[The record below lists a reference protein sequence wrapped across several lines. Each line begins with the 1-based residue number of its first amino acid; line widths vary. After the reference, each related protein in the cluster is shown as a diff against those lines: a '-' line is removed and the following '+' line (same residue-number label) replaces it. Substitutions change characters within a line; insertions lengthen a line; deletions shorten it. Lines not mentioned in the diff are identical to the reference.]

1 MGGAMVAVKAVGSF
15 LAVASFL
22 VLPGMALAQDPVAA
36 TPGIYKVLH
45 ENDSV
50 RILELTYQSGQSENW
65 HSHPRYFV
73 YVVEPGK
80 LQVENEN
87 GEMHEYDLKL
97 GQHLLTGPITK
108 HRVKN
113 LSDHTVRLISIE
125 LKRE

>member
-1 MGGAMVAVKAVGSF
+1 
-15 LAVASFL
+15 
-22 VLPGMALAQDPVAA
+22 
-36 TPGIYKVLH
+36 VLH
-45 ENDSV
+45 ENESI
-50 RILELTYQSGQSENW
+50 RILELTYQAGQSENW

-87 GEMHEYDLKL
+87 GEMHEYDLKP
-97 GQHLLTGPITK
+97 GQHALTGPVTK

-125 LKRE
+125 LKGE

>member
-1 MGGAMVAVKAVGSF
+1 MIAVRAVGRF
-15 LAVASFL
+15 LAVAAMF
-22 VLPGMALAQDPVAA
+22 ALAGVSWAQDPVAA

-50 RILELTYQSGQSENW
+50 RILELIYQPGQSENW
-65 HSHPRYFV
+65 HSHPRYLF

-80 LQVENEN
+80 LQVENQS
-87 GEMHEYDLKL
+87 GEIHEYDLKL
-97 GQHLLTGPITK
+97 GQHAVTGPVTK
-108 HRVKN
+108 HRIKN